1 MSIFDALKKKSQ
13 LNGSY
18 SDLDNNSKEK
28 INTDEYDDTEVS
40 YRDTSNNITQSNNQ
54 RTIKGGE
61 TRMQEN
67 TNTNVETNTKTLTVI
82 NQKGGV
88 GKSTTSINLGAAL
101 GEMDKKVLIVDLDP
115 QGNSTSGLGIEK

>member
-1 MSIFDALKKKSQ
+1 MDTNHSEKLANTSRYSLKYKYHTKQSRTGQTKITKKKK
-13 LNGSY
+13 L
-18 SDLDNNSKEK
+18 
-28 INTDEYDDTEVS
+28 T
-40 YRDTSNNITQSNNQ
+40 
-54 RTIKGGE
+54 
-61 TRMQEN
+61 
-67 TNTNVETNTKTLTVI
+67 TNTKTLTVI